1 MQAGRVIK
9 FRAWDSE
16 RGKMV
21 FPMVMNWWQDEGA
34 PAFKSEFVDC
44 DASHECTSKYLFEVD
59 LMQFTGLRDKNG
71 KEIYE
76 GDVVR
81 FIDVGVIGS
90 QHYKNE
96 GEPKGVVRWS
106 DFGAFYLDDGD
117 EGPFMHSMTE
127 FEVIGNVYENPELLE
142 VDK

>member
-59 LMQFTGLRDKNG
+59 LMQFTGLRDKHG
-71 KEIYE
+71 CEIYE
-76 GDVVR
+76 GDHMYASGNLYGEEYIGTVVW
-81 FIDVGVIGS
+81 D
-90 QHYKNE
+90 K
-96 GEPKGVVRWS
+96 
-106 DFGAFYLDDGD
+106 DDAR
-117 EGPFMHSMTE
+117 
-127 FEVIGNVYENPELLE
+127 FEVVGLHGRFEYIPDECYVKGNIYENPELLE
-142 VDK
+142 VGK